1 MIRIFDDLETL
12 SQGAAQ
18 LFAEQALKAVA
29 DRGIFHVALSGGST
43 PRRTYKIL
51 AMDPLRGRVPWT
63 GVHIFWG
70 DERCVPPDHPESNA
84 RMAREALLALVPIPS
99 ENVHPVPGDREPRE
113 AARMYESELRVH
125 FSGTGPRFDL
135 IFLGMGSDGHT
146 ASLFP
151 CSPALQERTR
161 WAIETHEQPGGGGLP
176 RVTLTLPVLN
186 LARVVCFL
194 VAGGNK
200 AKALAE
206 VTRGSKRPHPLPAQR
221 VMPGR
226 GELLWFVDREAAS
239 ACDKSALAGSDTKRE
254 KRKDALP

>member
-1 MIRIFDDLETL
+1 MIRIFHDLETL
-12 SQGAAQ
+12 SQGAAR
-18 LFAEQALKAVA
+18 LFAEQAVKAVA
-29 DRGIFHVALSGGST
+29 DRDIFHAALSGGST
-43 PRRTYKIL
+43 PRRTYEIL
-51 AMDPLRGRVPWT
+51 ALEPLRERVPWN

-84 RMAREALLALVPIPS
+84 RMAREVLLDLVPIPP
-99 ENVHPVPGDREPRE
+99 ENVHPVPCENEPQK
-113 AARMYESELRVH
+113 AARMYEFELREH
-125 FSGTGPRFDL
+125 FSGEGPRFDL
-135 IFLGMGSDGHT
+135 VFLGMGSDGHT

-161 WAIETHEQPGGGGLP
+161 WVIETHEQTGGELP

-200 AKALAE
+200 ARALAE
-206 VTRGSKRPHPLPAQR
+206 VRRGSTRPHPLPAQR
-221 VMPGR
+221 VMPGK

-239 ACDKSALAGSDTKRE
+239 ACDKSRLAGSDTE
-254 KRKDALP
+254 WENRKDALP

>member
-18 LFAEQALKAVA
+18 LFAEQAVEAVA
-29 DRGIFHVALSGGST
+29 DRGIFRTALSGGST
-43 PRRTYKIL
+43 PRRTYEIL
-51 AMDPLRGRVPWT
+51 ALEPLRGRVPWT

-84 RMAREALLALVPIPS
+84 RMAREALLDLVPVPS
-99 ENVHPVPGDREPRE
+99 ENVHPVAGDKEPQE
-113 AARMYESELRVH
+113 AARMYESELREH
-125 FSGTGPRFDL
+125 FSGAVPRFDL
-135 IFLGMGSDGHT
+135 IFLGLGSDGHT

-151 CSPALQERTR
+151 CSPTLQERKR
-161 WAIETHEQPGGGGLP
+161 WVIETHKQTGGGLP

-206 VTRGSKRPHPLPAQR
+206 VTRGSTRPHPLPAQR

-226 GELLWFVDREAAS
+226 GELLWFVDREAAI
-239 ACDKSALAGSDTKRE
+239 ACDKSALAGSDTKWE
-254 KRKDALP
+254 KKKDALP